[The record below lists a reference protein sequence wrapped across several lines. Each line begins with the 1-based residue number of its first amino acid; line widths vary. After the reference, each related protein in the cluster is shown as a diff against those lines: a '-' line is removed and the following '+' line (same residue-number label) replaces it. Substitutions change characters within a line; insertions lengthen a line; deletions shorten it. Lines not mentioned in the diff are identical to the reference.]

1 MKYEKILIRFGELS
15 LKGNNKMTF
24 VRKLAS
30 NISKICNVDLKHI
43 DIMIDRIFIPY
54 SIENLNNLNYVFG
67 ISSYSPV
74 FQLNSNLDEIEKL
87 IQKIDFAPHKNF
99 KINSRR
105 KWKDFPLSSL
115 DLNIHLGN
123 FVLKNNKHLTVKVK
137 DPDIEVNIEI
147 HKNFS
152 YIFWEKIKG
161 LGGLPVGVSGKTI
174 HLLSGGIDSPVAALE
189 MIKRGVQVDFLAFIS
204 PPHTDE
210 TTIKKLKLIV
220 DLITKYQIK
229 STLYLFNYTE
239 IMNYIG
245 LTSNQKYKIV
255 LMRRSFY
262 RIASS
267 IALKTHCLGISNGE
281 NLAQVASQTME
292 AIHVIHNQSLFP
304 VYQPLLTLDKIE
316 IISKSEKFNLFPI
329 STIKACETC
338 ELFAPNHPA
347 TKPSI
352 DVAQALEE
360 EELDLLQGLEEKAIN
375 NNIERLFFKIN
386 SKIDIK

>member
-30 NISKICNVDLKHI
+30 NISKICNVDLKHT

-87 IQKIDFAPHKNF
+87 IQKIDFTPHRNF

-105 KWKDFPLSSL
+105 KWKDFSLSSL

-123 FVLKNNKHLTVKVK
+123 FVLKNNKHLIVKVK

-262 RIASS
+262 RIAST

-360 EELDLLQGLEEKAIN
+360 ELDLLQGLEEKAIN

>member
-105 KWKDFPLSSL
+105 KWKDFSLSSL

-147 HKNFS
+147 QKNFS

-360 EELDLLQGLEEKAIN
+360 ELDLLQGLEEKAIN

>member
-292 AIHVIHNQSLFP
+292 AIHVIHNQSLLP

-360 EELDLLQGLEEKAIN
+360 ELDLLQGLEEKAIN

>member
-1 MKYEKILIRFGELS
+1 MKYEKLLIRFGELS
-15 LKGNNKMTF
+15 LTGNNKMTF

-105 KWKDFPLSSL
+105 KWKDFSLSSL

-262 RIASS
+262 RIAST

-360 EELDLLQGLEEKAIN
+360 ELDLLQGLEEKAIN

>member
-105 KWKDFPLSSL
+105 KWKDFSLSSL

-161 LGGLPVGVSGKTI
+161 LGGLPAGVSGKTI

-360 EELDLLQGLEEKAIN
+360 ELDLLQGLEEKAIN

>member
-87 IQKIDFAPHKNF
+87 IQKIDFTPHRNF

-105 KWKDFPLSSL
+105 KWKDFSLSSL

-360 EELDLLQGLEEKAIN
+360 ELDLLQGLEEKAIN

>member
-87 IQKIDFAPHKNF
+87 IQKIDFTPHRNF

-105 KWKDFPLSSL
+105 KWKDFSLSSL

-123 FVLKNNKHLTVKVK
+123 FVLKNNKHLIVKVK

-360 EELDLLQGLEEKAIN
+360 ELDLLQGLEEKAIN

>member
-87 IQKIDFAPHKNF
+87 IQKIDFTPHRNF

-105 KWKDFPLSSL
+105 KWKDFSLSSL

-262 RIASS
+262 RIAST

-360 EELDLLQGLEEKAIN
+360 ELDLLQGLEEKAIN

>member
-360 EELDLLQGLEEKAIN
+360 ELDLLQGLEEKAIN

-386 SKIDIK
+386 SKIDIN

>member
-87 IQKIDFAPHKNF
+87 IQKIDFAPHRNF

-161 LGGLPVGVSGKTI
+161 LGGLPIGVSGKTI

-360 EELDLLQGLEEKAIN
+360 ELDLLQGLEEKAIN

>member
-87 IQKIDFAPHKNF
+87 IQKIDFTPHKNF

-105 KWKDFPLSSL
+105 KWKDFSLSSL

-123 FVLKNNKHLTVKVK
+123 FVLKNNKHLIVKVK

-262 RIASS
+262 RIAST

-360 EELDLLQGLEEKAIN
+360 ELDLLQGLEEKAIN

>member
-105 KWKDFPLSSL
+105 KWKDFSLSSL

-161 LGGLPVGVSGKTI
+161 LGGLPAGVSGKTI

-352 DVAQALEE
+352 DVARALE

>member
-87 IQKIDFAPHKNF
+87 IQKIDFTPHRNF

-105 KWKDFPLSSL
+105 KWKDFSLSSL

-281 NLAQVASQTME
+281 NLAQVASHTME

-360 EELDLLQGLEEKAIN
+360 EVDLLQGLEEKAIN

>member
-105 KWKDFPLSSL
+105 KWKDFSLSSL

-161 LGGLPVGVSGKTI
+161 LGGLPAGVSGKTI

-210 TTIKKLKLIV
+210 ITIKKLKLIV

-352 DVAQALEE
+352 DVARALE

>member
-54 SIENLNNLNYVFG
+54 SIENLQNLNYVFG

-105 KWKDFPLSSL
+105 KWKDFSLSSL

-262 RIASS
+262 RIAST

-360 EELDLLQGLEEKAIN
+360 ELDLLQGLEEKAIN

>member
-87 IQKIDFAPHKNF
+87 IQKIDFAPHRNF

-105 KWKDFPLSSL
+105 KWKDFSLSSL

-360 EELDLLQGLEEKAIN
+360 ELDLLQGLEEKAIN

>member
-87 IQKIDFAPHKNF
+87 IQKIAFAPHRNF

-105 KWKDFPLSSL
+105 KWKDFSLSSL

-360 EELDLLQGLEEKAIN
+360 ELDLLQGLEEKAIN

>member
-262 RIASS
+262 RIAST

-360 EELDLLQGLEEKAIN
+360 ELDLLQGLEEKAIN